1 MATAFVTASVAGM
14 KEKNKKKNAISR
26 HGYNSRLQHV
36 TTKPSFLYLR
46 EKVKFVL
53 SLVVTYSIFFFFPH
67 LQEIKEGLSDLDVWL
82 SGCDR
87 YARSG
92 SEEVWSGWKPLEDIS
107 VILMFKCRIA
117 AQMSLTATE
126 GEAYDCLI
134 IDGDRSPTLLT
145 SRFCSHFAHSDK

>member
-1 MATAFVTASVAGM
+1 MATAFVTASVARM
-14 KEKNKKKNAISR
+14 KKKENAISR

-36 TTKPSFLYLR
+36 TTRPSSLYLR

-53 SLVVTYSIFFFFPH
+53 SLIVTYSIFFFFH

-87 YARSG
+87 DARSG
-92 SEEVWSGWKPLEDIS
+92 SEEAWSSWKPLENTS

-117 AQMSLTATE
+117 A
-126 GEAYDCLI
+126 
-134 IDGDRSPTLLT
+134 
-145 SRFCSHFAHSDK
+145 

>member
-14 KEKNKKKNAISR
+14 KKKKKREKKAISR

-36 TTKPSFLYLR
+36 TTKPRPLYLR

-53 SLVVTYSIFFFFPH
+53 SLVVTYSIFFYLFPPPH

-92 SEEVWSGWKPLEDIS
+92 SEEVWSGWKPLEYIS

-117 AQMSLTATE
+117 AQMSLTVAE
-126 GEAYDCLI
+126 GKLMI
-134 IDGDRSPTLLT
+134 V
-145 SRFCSHFAHSDK
+145 